1 MSSTPTTP
9 PPSPAPGTT
18 RQQGADDNGIDAQE
32 LAGRLQQIL
41 SQRFERRERQR
52 QRQRMVLGR
61 VVWSGETTFE
71 GILALEELASE
82 GEIMLARR

>member
-1 MSSTPTTP
+1 MP
-9 PPSPAPGTT
+9 

-41 SQRFERRERQR
+41 LQRFERRQRQR

-71 GILALEELASE
+71 GVLALEELASE
-82 GEIMLARR
+82 GKIMLARR

>member
-9 PPSPAPGTT
+9 PPSPVPGRTL
-18 RQQGADDNGIDAQE
+18 QQSADESGVDARE

-41 SQRFERRERQR
+41 LQRFERRQRQR

-82 GEIMLARR
+82 GKIMLARR